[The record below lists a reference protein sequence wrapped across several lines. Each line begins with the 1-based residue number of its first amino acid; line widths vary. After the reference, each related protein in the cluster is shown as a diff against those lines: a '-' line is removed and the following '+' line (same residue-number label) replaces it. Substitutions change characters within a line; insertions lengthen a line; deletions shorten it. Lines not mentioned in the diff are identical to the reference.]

1 VSARG
6 RSGRAG
12 LARVLAFLR
21 SRLLGAVTLPA
32 LIGAAWAWRAGAFGA
47 RAAGVGGE
55 AGGLAGA
62 GGGPAAPAWLRLA
75 IALAGLA
82 AVELLNLF
90 GADYVRHAAAL
101 RAARGGKRPG
111 PAAGPRPKDGLGP
124 VLPGNPV
131 VSPRRL
137 QPAAIPF
144 VLLGLAAA
152 GAAAL
157 LYFAWTTGAGVL
169 AFLLP
174 AAAVGA
180 LYVFSPFP
188 YAFLATALVPPLV
201 AGGVAFI
208 LVGRAPAGP
217 FLAALPVSLVSAGVI
232 LTYQVAYRRERP
244 PALWARALVVLL
256 PYVLADVAVALLLLA
271 RVYPRAGF
279 FALLPAIMFP
289 GWAARLVLTETRDPV
304 PTTAVGV
311 FLHSALCL
319 AIAAGLFWG

>member
-1 VSARG
+1 VSG
-6 RSGRAG
+6 LGRA
-12 LARVLAFLR
+12 LAFLR

-47 RAAGVGGE
+47 GGTGGGRAV
-55 AGGLAGA
+55 GLAL
-62 GGGPAAPAWLRLA
+62 LRLL

-82 AVELLNLF
+82 AAELMNLF
-90 GADYVRHAAAL
+90 GADYVRHL
-101 RAARGGKRPG
+101 RGRRPAGGRPTAGGRPG
-111 PAAGPRPKDGLGP
+111 AAQGSSLGP

-137 QPAAIPF
+137 PPAAIPG

-157 LYFAWTTGAGVL
+157 LYFVLTVGAGVL

-201 AGGVAFI
+201 AGGVAFV
-208 LVGRAPAGP
+208 LLGQAVPGA
-217 FLAALPVSLVSAGVI
+217 FLSALPVSLVSAGVI
-232 LTYQVAYRRERP
+232 LTYQVAYRAKRP
-244 PALWARALVVLL
+244 PALWVRLLAVLL
-256 PYVLADVAVALLLLA
+256 PYVLSDVAVALLLLA
-271 RVYPRAGF
+271 RLYPRGGF
-279 FALLPAIMFP
+279 FALLPAVVFP
-289 GWAARLVLTETRDPV
+289 GWAARLLLTETRDPV
-304 PTTAVGV
+304 PATAVGV
-311 FLHSALCL
+311 FLHSSLAL
-319 AIAAGLFWG
+319 AIAAGLLLG

>member
-1 VSARG
+1 MRVSG
-6 RSGRAG
+6 LGRA
-12 LARVLAFLR
+12 LAFLR

-47 RAAGVGGE
+47 GGT
-55 AGGLAGA
+55 GGGRAGA
-62 GGGPAAPAWLRLA
+62 PALLRLL

-82 AVELLNLF
+82 AVELMNLF
-90 GADYVRHAAAL
+90 GADYVWHL
-101 RAARGGKRPG
+101 RGRRPAGGRPTASGRPG
-111 PAAGPRPKDGLGP
+111 AAGQGGSLGP

-137 QPAAIPF
+137 PPSAIPG

-157 LYFAWTTGAGVL
+157 LYFVLTVGAGVL

-201 AGGVAFI
+201 AGGVAFV
-208 LVGRAPAGP
+208 LLGHAAPGA
-217 FLAALPVSLVSAGVI
+217 FLSALPVSLVSAGVI
-232 LTYQVAYRRERP
+232 LTYQVAYREKRP
-244 PALWARALVVLL
+244 PALWVRLLAVLL

-271 RVYPRAGF
+271 RLYPRGGF
-279 FALLPAIMFP
+279 FALLPAVVFP
-289 GWAARLVLTETRDPV
+289 GWAARLLLTQKRDPV
-304 PTTAVGV
+304 PATAVGV
-311 FLHSALCL
+311 FLHSSLAL
-319 AIAAGLFWG
+319 AIAAGLLLG

>member
-6 RSGRAG
+6 RNG
-12 LARVLAFLR
+12 LSRVLAFLR

-62 GGGPAAPAWLRLA
+62 VGGPAAPAFLRLA

-90 GADYVRHAAAL
+90 GADYARQAASL
-101 RAARGGKRPG
+101 RAAGGGKRPG
-111 PAAGPRPKDGLGP
+111 PAGGPQAKDGLGP

-131 VSPRRL
+131 APRL
-137 QPAAIPF
+137 PPAAIPF

-152 GAAAL
+152 GASAL
-157 LYFAWTTGAGVL
+157 LYFVWTAGAGVL

-180 LYVFSPFP
+180 LYVFSLFP

-208 LVGRAPAGP
+208 LLGRAPAGS

-279 FALLPAIMFP
+279 FALLPAIVFP
-289 GWAARLVLTETRDPV
+289 GWAARLLLTDTRDPV
-304 PTTAVGV
+304 PATAVGV